1 MNATAGA
8 AATAHPFPLKER
20 HTRGKLPS
28 PPTGVARSLGAKK
41 RPDGDGPALLP
52 DLTRWDAKELYYVT
66 DTVKSFEDLSLVKP
80 LMDALRAQRFTA
92 PTPIQARAIPPAMQ
106 GRDVLGIAQTGTGKT
121 AAFLLPILQKLDA
134 MEGKPA
140 PRTARAL
147 ILSPTREL
155 AAQIHDG
162 VKALGGRMR
171 VSSACVFGG
180 VGKGPQAKQV
190 IRGVDILVATPGR
203 LRDLMEDRAVG
214 LQDVSFL
221 VLDEADRMLD
231 MGFAPEVRRL
241 AKAMP
246 SDRQTVLFSATMPA
260 DIAKLANEL
269 MRDPVRIEVAPQ
281 ATTVERI
288 DQKVLFVDRAKKAQ
302 LLRDLLT
309 GDTIERAIVFTRTKR
324 GADKVCK
331 HLKAGGF
338 GAVAIH
344 GDKTQGARKQAL
356 ADFTR
361 GRAPILVATDL
372 AARGIDVDGISH
384 VINYDMPVD
393 AEGYVHRIGRT
404 ARAGASGVALSF
416 CAADEVDLLKAVQKV
431 TRQTIPVDI
440 DHAFH
445 SEDAAEAGARGV
457 AVPRPKQGGRP
468 APHAKPSRPRGA
480 KPGNGPKR
488 RGNAKRGPAKSSGG
502 KSWME
507 RLAD

>member
-1 MNATAGA
+1 M
-8 AATAHPFPLKER
+8 
-20 HTRGKLPS
+20 
-28 PPTGVARSLGAKK
+28 
-41 RPDGDGPALLP
+41 
-52 DLTRWDAKELYYVT
+52 
-66 DTVKSFEDLSLVKP
+66 
-80 LMDALRAQRFTA
+80 
-92 PTPIQARAIPPAMQ
+92 
-106 GRDVLGIAQTGTGKT
+106 
-121 AAFLLPILQKLDA
+121 
-134 MEGKPA
+134 
-140 PRTARAL
+140 
-147 ILSPTREL
+147 
-155 AAQIHDG
+155 
-162 VKALGGRMR
+162 KALGGRMR

-404 ARAGASGVALSF
+404 ARAGRERRRAVLLRGGRGGFAEGRPEGDPPDHPRGHRPRVPFRGRRRGGRARRRRAAAEARRSPGAPRETVPSATGRNPATARNDAGTRSAVRPRVAAERAGWSGWRIRAADGSPRARGHYGMGPRLREDTLDQDSGVNVLPRRREPIPSCGPDRHRHVTRSRSRPDRYLRCSGVA
-416 CAADEVDLLKAVQKV
+416 D
-431 TRQTIPVDI
+431 RI
-440 DHAFH
+440 
-445 SEDAAEAGARGV
+445 ARPRRPPLARRG
-457 AVPRPKQGGRP
+457 PRPGPRRP
-468 APHAKPSRPRGA
+468 DRSSTERST
-480 KPGNGPKR
+480 N
-488 RGNAKRGPAKSSGG
+488 PAGTWLG
-502 KSWME
+502 
-507 RLAD
+507 